1 MKSIFIAP
9 LFIIVFL
16 VIVSSCVT
24 QRKLASLEKSSMS
37 AQITVSKDTNNDIPE
52 LYVREQKRDT
62 IEVHDFNGREV
73 LIMKAIRDEK
83 TGDMIANDVLDAAVV
98 TARFRNVAERHGK
111 VDIAFQITVPEAMQD
126 GRWQLRFYPDMFV
139 LEDSLRLDP
148 VVITGKSYRN
158 AQLKGYQQ
166 YDRFL
171 SRIVS
176 DTTKFINL
184 RQLELFLKRNIP
196 QIYAYK
202 TDSTEISDDTFESH
216 FGVNE
221 QQAVE
226 HYTNKIA
233 RSLNNRRKAR
243 IGKMYQKYVK
253 VPIITE
259 GIRLDT
265 VMVAVNGDFIYNY
278 VQTINTRPKLRRAD
292 IILSGAIFEQDKQI
306 YTVPRNEPLTFY
318 ISSISA
324 FTDNRERYMT
334 QVIERKVE
342 ANTECHID
350 FEVGKADIRQDLG
363 ENYFEIQR
371 IQQNLSALLE
381 NEEFDLDSIVIAATA
396 SPEGTY
402 MSNKALAQKRSES
415 VSSHFSNYMKHYSD
429 SLRKEQGVT
438 INLDDTWRSTR
449 KKTPKIKF
457 TPRCIPEN
465 WEGLIYEV
473 SIDSVMTPPE
483 KERFNELLLEDDL
496 DERERIMQKEPWHN
510 HVRETI
516 YPKLRTVKFNFY
528 LHRRGMVKD
537 TIHTT
542 VLDTTY
548 MRGVTALKDMDYD
561 IALSCLRP
569 YHDFNTAVAY
579 VGLDR
584 NQSALEIL
592 STLERTAEV
601 NYLLAII
608 YARQG
613 DEQQAVNSYMDACRQ
628 NRSYIHRG
636 NLDPEISS
644 LIKLYGLNRILE
656 EEIEN

>member
-16 VIVSSCVT
+16 EVVSSCVT

-37 AQITVSKDTNNDIPE
+37 AQIAVSKDTNNDIPE

-324 FTDNRERYMT
+324 FTDGRSKPTRNVTSISKSEKPISDRIWGKTTLKSRESSRISLHCWKT
-334 QVIERKVE
+334 K
-342 ANTECHID
+342 NSTS
-350 FEVGKADIRQDLG
+350 IR
-363 ENYFEIQR
+363 
-371 IQQNLSALLE
+371 S
-381 NEEFDLDSIVIAATA
+381 
-396 SPEGTY
+396 
-402 MSNKALAQKRSES
+402 
-415 VSSHFSNYMKHYSD
+415 
-429 SLRKEQGVT
+429 
-438 INLDDTWRSTR
+438 
-449 KKTPKIKF
+449 
-457 TPRCIPEN
+457 
-465 WEGLIYEV
+465 
-473 SIDSVMTPPE
+473 
-483 KERFNELLLEDDL
+483 
-496 DERERIMQKEPWHN
+496 
-510 HVRETI
+510 
-516 YPKLRTVKFNFY
+516 
-528 LHRRGMVKD
+528 
-537 TIHTT
+537 
-542 VLDTTY
+542 
-548 MRGVTALKDMDYD
+548 
-561 IALSCLRP
+561 
-569 YHDFNTAVAY
+569 
-579 VGLDR
+579 
-584 NQSALEIL
+584 
-592 STLERTAEV
+592 
-601 NYLLAII
+601 
-608 YARQG
+608 
-613 DEQQAVNSYMDACRQ
+613 
-628 NRSYIHRG
+628 
-636 NLDPEISS
+636 SS
-644 LIKLYGLNRILE
+644 LPLHPQREPICPIKLWPRNAPNRYHPISAT
-656 EEIEN
+656 I

>member
-1 MKSIFIAP
+1 MRRLVVISS
-9 LFIIVFL
+9 LLLGFL
-16 VIVSSCVT
+16 TVVVSCAT
-24 QRKLASLEKSSMS
+24 QKKLATLEKDAMS
-37 AQITVSKDTNNDIPE
+37 AQIAVSKETNNDIPE

-62 IEVHDFNGREV
+62 IEVQDFNGREV
-73 LIMKAIRDEK
+73 LIMKAIKDEK
-83 TGDMIANDVLDAAVV
+83 TGEMVANDVLDAAVV

-126 GRWQLRFYPDMFV
+126 GKWQLRFYPDLFV

-148 VVITGKSYRN
+148 VIITGNAYRK

-166 YDRFL
+166 YERFL

-202 TDSTEISDDTFESH
+202 TDSTEVSDEAFQSC

-226 HYTNKIA
+226 HYTNKAA

-243 IGKMYQKYVK
+243 IDEMYRKYVK
-253 VPIITE
+253 APIVTE

-306 YTVPRNEPLTFY
+306 YTVPRSEPLTFY

-324 FTDNRERYMT
+324 FTDNRERYLT

-363 ENYFEIQR
+363 DNYFEIRR

-381 NEEFDLDSIVIAATA
+381 NEEFDLDSIVVAATA
-396 SPEGTY
+396 SPEGTFA
-402 MSNKALAQKRSES
+402 SNKSLAQKRSES
-415 VSSHFSNYMKHYSD
+415 VSSHFSDYMKHYSD
-429 SLRKEQGVT
+429 SLRKNRVIT
-438 INLDDTWRSTR
+438 IDADETWKGNRR
-449 KKTPKIKF
+449 KTPKIKLS
-457 TPRCIPEN
+457 PRCIPEN
-465 WEGLIYEV
+465 WDDLCREV
-473 SIDSVMTPPE
+473 ASDSAMTSLQ
-483 KERFNELLLEDDL
+483 KDRFNELMLVTDP
-496 DERERIMQKEPWHN
+496 DEREHQMQKETWYGHL
-510 HVRETI
+510 RDDI
-516 YPKLRTVKFNFY
+516 YPKLRTVKFNFF

-537 TIHTT
+537 TVHTT

-548 MRGVTALKDMDYD
+548 MRGVMALKDMDYD

-592 STLERTAEV
+592 TGLERTAEV

-608 YARQG
+608 YSRLG
-613 DEQQAVNSYMDACRQ
+613 DEQQAVTKYLDACRQ
-628 NRSYIHRG
+628 NRSFIHRG

-644 LIKLYGLNRILE
+644 LIKVYGLNKILE